1 MMQEF
6 KAIIKKFGAKGEK
19 TSWTYFE
26 IPADI
31 AEEIAPNTRKSF
43 RVKGFIDMHA
53 IKQIAT
59 MPMGDGGFII
69 AINAAMRKGINK
81 PVGAILNVKLI
92 LDTDAFT
99 PDADL
104 IACLIEDATAKK
116 IFEAFTPG
124 VQRYY
129 HNWVGTAKTA
139 PTKANKIATI
149 LSALNRGLNFSEML
163 REGKK

>member
-1 MMQEF
+1 MQEF

-31 AEEIAPNTRKSF
+31 AELILPNNKKSF
-43 RVKGFIDMHA
+43 RVKGFLDAHP

-59 MPMGDGGFII
+59 IPMGDGEFII
-69 AINAAMRKGINK
+69 AINASMRKGINR
-81 PVGAILNVKLI
+81 PVGAILDIKLDI
-92 LDTDAFT
+92 DTDAFM

-104 IACLIEDATAKK
+104 IACLNEDAIAKSVFEGFTA
-116 IFEAFTPG
+116 G

-139 PTKANKIATI
+139 STKANKIAKI
-149 LSALNRGLNFSEML
+149 LSALNRGMNFSEML